1 MPQEQISK
9 LARTG
14 PKFHN
19 AKRTEGRQ
27 CWELW
32 ALKFHA
38 VAEKTKYNARVNACN
53 QGIVGKKI
61 GDQILGPRFH
71 ATLNIELSLAA
82 PNQGV
87 RQRQVTLKN
96 SHLVV
101 RCPGMI
107 GGVSLVIL
115 GLFVWAWI

>member
-1 MPQEQISK
+1 MPQKQIGK

-14 PKFHN
+14 SKFQN
-19 AKRTEGRQ
+19 ANRSGDRQ
-27 CWELW
+27 SFQLL
-32 ALKFHA
+32 AITFHA
-38 VAEKTKYNARVNACN
+38 VTEETENNARVYASN